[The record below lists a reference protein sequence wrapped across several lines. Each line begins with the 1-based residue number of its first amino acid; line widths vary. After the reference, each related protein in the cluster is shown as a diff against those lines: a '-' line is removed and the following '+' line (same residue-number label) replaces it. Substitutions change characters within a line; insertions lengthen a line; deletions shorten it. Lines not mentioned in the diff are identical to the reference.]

1 MRNTLLAVLSV
12 FIWSSW
18 SAAQV
23 RKVAIKI
30 DDIVTVKTALGIATI
45 IQLPDTIQSAIIGDQ
60 SGFKVEYLDRAVTI
74 KPLRSE
80 VKTNLYLITE
90 KQRYNVRLVTLAQ
103 ASADYIVYFKSPD
116 RSSPLS
122 KWTKIGKSQ
131 QLDDVKFS
139 IERVGLSES
148 GFILIDAR
156 ITTTST
162 QNLTLKPSDFE
173 IKQGGSSK
181 IINGL
186 FLSDLKIS
194 KNKPILLGISLSKS
208 DLISKKAI
216 TLELKSRNNFSLA
229 LPEELLW
236 R

>member
-1 MRNTLLAVLSV
+1 MRNTLLAILSA
-12 FIWSSW
+12 FMWSSW
-18 SAAQV
+18 SPAQV

-45 IQLPDTIQSAIIGDQ
+45 IQLPETIQSAIIGDQ

-103 ASADYIVYFKSPD
+103 ASADYIVYFKSPGLM
-116 RSSPLS
+116 SLLS
-122 KWTKIGKSQ
+122 KWTKIEKSQ

-139 IERVGLSES
+139 IERVGLSER

-156 ITTTST
+156 ITTTSS
-162 QNLTLKPSDFE
+162 QSLSLKPDDFE
-173 IKQGGSSK
+173 IKQGGRSK
-181 IINGL
+181 VINGL

-216 TLELKSRNNFSLA
+216 TLEMKSRNNFSLT
-229 LPEELLW
+229 LDEGLLW
-236 R
+236 K